1 MAQKRSF
8 SAVIEDAG
16 KGGAYVTVP
25 FDVEKEYGKKRVK
38 VAATFDGEPY
48 RGSLVRMGGLCHI
61 LGLQKAIR
69 AKIGKSVGDTVE
81 VTVEEDTARREVAIP
96 RDLKKALMENT
107 GAMETFSRLSYSHQ
121 KEYVQWIGEAKRVDT
136 RHDRI
141 AQTIVRLFTG
151 K

>member
-69 AKIGKSVGDTVE
+69 AKIGKSVGDTVA